1 MKESID
7 SNRILGVAD
16 DKGANK
22 LIINSKCIMI
32 MMSLSSPFKVF
43 YIPQVFYCVKQ
54 MSDILNIIHRFPHTT
69 LSNKEIQL
77 LPKADMGILQINIK
91 AVIFNLYQWFYIIIH
106 HKDTFVNP

>member
-32 MMSLSSPFKVF
+32 MMSLYSPFKVF

-54 MSDILNIIHRFPHTT
+54 MSDIPNIIHRFPHTT
-69 LSNKEIQL
+69 ISNKEIQL
-77 LPKADMGILQINIK
+77 HISQFILYIYLVVLTPHQNMIK
-91 AVIFNLYQWFYIIIH
+91 
-106 HKDTFVNP
+106 TFLHIS